1 MENISQERKQ
11 LLQEFLDSSGLNCDL
26 TNLNI
31 ALTHSSY
38 CNENNL
44 SFELCNERLEF
55 LGDAVLKLVI
65 SNYLY
70 NRFPDYREGN
80 LSQIRS
86 NVVSDETLYK
96 ISEKINLK
104 KYILLG
110 DAEASNGG
118 RERHSTIA
126 CAFEAVLGA
135 LYLDGRL
142 QDIISFLENLF
153 EEEITISDKEG
164 LKSNTKA
171 LLQEYFQAFSNNVP
185 EYILTKQE
193 GPPHNRTFYVDVF
206 FEDEFLASGI
216 GSTKKAAQKE
226 AAQKACEKLGLLNG
240 GENE

>member
-1 MENISQERKQ
+1 MISQERLEQ
-11 LLQEFLDSSGLNCDL
+11 LNEFLASVNLSCDAE
-26 TNLNI
+26 NLNI

-44 SFELCNERLEF
+44 PFELCNERLEF

-70 NRFPDYREGN
+70 KRFPEYKEGD

-86 NVVSDETLYK
+86 IVVSDETLYK

-110 DAEASNGG
+110 DAEDSNGG
-118 RERHSTIA
+118 RNRHSTIA
-126 CAFEAVLGA
+126 CAFEALLGA
-135 LYLDGRL
+135 LYLDNKL
-142 QDIISFLENLF
+142 ADAVTFLEKLF
-153 EEEITISDKEG
+153 AEEITLVDKEG
-164 LKSNTKA
+164 LKANPKA
-171 LLQEYFQAFSNNVP
+171 MLQEYYQTFSNNVP
-185 EYILTKQE
+185 EYVLTKQE

-206 FEDEFLASGI
+206 FENEFLASGT

-226 AAQKACEKLGLLNG
+226 AANKACELLGLL
-240 GENE
+240 GENNE